1 MGEGL
6 SRQVTLVTT
15 AWGRGPLGPELGERQ
30 MSHTP
35 DEVFEIYAARALE
48 EAGFWIL
55 FCFLFFFLN
64 FKC

>member
-1 MGEGL
+1 
-6 SRQVTLVTT
+6 VTT